1 MPISFQLL
9 ISPTLLTPGTC
20 TIVHGSNTIRKFILA
35 DMEQRWNIAHPLFL
49 MGSITHPGH
58 KSLSWLPY
66 NERQKGIDQLFA
78 EMKNVSGS
86 EVIVPSAPVVHSDLN
101 DLGTP
106 GAKRP
111 KVTLFD
117 QAKALFSFSTSPRP
131 GLNAEDKLSDELQR
145 YRIQHLCVCVWGGG
159 GGAELCIYFSMLLL
173 LCVFID
179 RYLNEPEIDHLSG
192 DPLAWWAAHQ
202 HAYPHVAALAQKYL
216 AIPASTAPSERVFS
230 TAKTFSRKRGG
241 VYCPLAFIKSFFLRH
256 NHVVLAD

>member
-1 MPISFQLL
+1 MVCYILSLFNMCANFFSALNLSHPPDSWNLYNCAWLQQDAA
-9 ISPTLLTPGTC
+9 
-20 TIVHGSNTIRKFILA
+20 VVAIRKFILA

-58 KSLSWLPY
+58 KSLFWLPY

-86 EVIVPSAPVVHSDLN
+86 EVIVPSAPVVYSDLN

-145 YRIQHLCVCVWGGG
+145 YRIQHLCVRVWGGR
-159 GGAELCIYFSMLLL
+159 GAEL
-173 LCVFID
+173 
-179 RYLNEPEIDHLSG
+179 
-192 DPLAWWAAHQ
+192 
-202 HAYPHVAALAQKYL
+202 
-216 AIPASTAPSERVFS
+216 
-230 TAKTFSRKRGG
+230 
-241 VYCPLAFIKSFFLRH
+241 
-256 NHVVLAD
+256 